1 MKQINIPIPQ
11 SAPPKNFESKLMAV
25 IDRSMFVR
33 ATIVAIV
40 LGSILTL
47 ANQTGWVKGDE
58 SLHVSQLLLV
68 FLLPFGVVATAQIA
82 GAYQAA
88 IDSSRQRDSRFDE
101 GLFATV
107 ISHGIPTRA
116 IVIALAFGGINA
128 VVTISELLWLSGS
141 LATLSIVPLAQAF
154 VLPLVF
160 ALFSQT
166 VTYRRN
172 RSHAAG
178 T

>member
-1 MKQINIPIPQ
+1 MKQSNLLMTQ
-11 SAPPKNFESKLMAV
+11 NASLQNFEPKLMRV
-25 IDRSMFVR
+25 IDRSIFVR

-40 LGSILTL
+40 LGTILTL
-47 ANQTGWVKGDE
+47 ANQSGWVNGDE
-58 SLHVSQLLLV
+58 PLNISQLILV

-88 IDSSRQRDSRFDE
+88 IDASVQRNSRFSE
-101 GLFATV
+101 SLFTTV
-107 ISHGIPTRA
+107 ISHGIPARA
-116 IVIALAFGGINA
+116 IVIALVFGGINA

-141 LATLSIVPLAQAF
+141 LASLSIVPLAQAF

-160 ALFSQT
+160 GLLSQT

-172 RSHAAG
+172 RLQADG